1 MTTLAERIRARPHD
15 APMPTEYL
23 LDDAADELDRLATL
37 EAAVRKVID
46 LVNVYLPPDSKMSD
60 RDFISEVIGAVDNAT
75 IFEALKGSKN
85 ANRD

>member
-23 LDDAADELDRLATL
+23 LDDAADELDRLTTL

-46 LVNVYLPPDSKMSD
+46 LVNVYLPPDTKMGKD
-60 RDFISEVIGAVDNAT
+60 EFLSEVIGAVDNPDV
-75 IFEALKGSKN
+75 FRALEKGAPK
-85 ANRD
+85 